1 MLGLVLTE
9 SQFRSQCLLLK
20 RKKKKKKSCAVAH
33 NLDQACLHSAMPRE
47 RTFWTQDLVDTRI
60 TFTGH
65 FFVFFF
71 YSVRAL
77 SSCWG
82 CDNGITTCRLV
93 LLPLYLQQRGPHSA
107 TLALDCYTAT
117 PSGGARVETSSTKV
131 QNYTSRG
138 WRGSSLTE
146 LLLFSF
152 FFTLNPT
159 PNLVHF
165 LLLFPPDLSHHARL
179 I

>member
-20 RKKKKKKSCAVAH
+20 RKKKKSLAQSLITRTK
-33 NLDQACLHSAMPRE
+33 LACTRRCLERELSGHRTWLTPGPHSRGISL
-47 RTFWTQDLVDTRI
+47 FC
-60 TFTGH
+60 
-65 FFVFFF
+65 FFD
-71 YSVRAL
+71 SVRAL

-117 PSGGARVETSSTKV
+117 HSGGARVETSSTKV

-138 WRGSSLTE
+138 WRGFFPYRATIVC
-146 LLLFSF
+146 F